1 MRNRLKVGLMFA
13 LALLTET
20 QAHAL
25 AMNNPPPAGTVVL
38 DLNGTPVPHTFQSY
52 TTANFT
58 ASATSTNISFAF
70 REDPNFLSLD
80 DVTVRDVTTSS
91 AVTLVNGGFELGI
104 VGQNAPVGW
113 TYLNVFGAGAA
124 GVVSTANPHTGSN
137 SYYDGAIQAY
147 DAITQA
153 ISTTVGDVYNISFFL
168 NDNGSLTTFSR
179 LSTNGNVTNTGGN
192 GIDVVVYAGAI
203 PTIANP
209 VPEPATLAS
218 AGIAVLVGL
227 GVAWRR
233 RRAVA
238 AA

>member
-1 MRNRLKVGLMFA
+1 MRDRLKVGLMLA
-13 LALLTET
+13 LALLVAN
-20 QAHAL
+20 QADASPV
-25 AMNNPPPAGTVVL
+25 NEPPPAGNVIL
-38 DLNGTPVPHTFQSY
+38 DLNGTPVPHSYQLY
-52 TTANFT
+52 TTGNFT
-58 ASATSTNISFAF
+58 ASFASTNISFAF

-91 AVTLVNGGFELGI
+91 AVTVVNGGFESGI
-104 VGQNAPVGW
+104 VGNNAPVGW
-113 TYLNVFGAGAA
+113 TYLNIFGAGAA

-137 SYYDGAIQAY
+137 AYRDGAIQAY

-153 ISTTVGDVYNISFFL
+153 IPTTIGDVYNVSFYL
-168 NDNGSLTTFSR
+168 DDSGSLTTFSR
-179 LSTNGNVTNTGGN
+179 LSTNGNTTDTGGN
-192 GIDVVVYAGAI
+192 GIDVLVYAGAV
-203 PTIANP
+203 PVRANP